1 MDEILNSNNAKVM
14 KALLVLGPGS
24 RADHISLVAKVSEP
38 TAYRSLEHLIEGGV
52 VGRTQGASYLLKEES
67 DFVKSFSEAWD
78 NERKALL
85 SKETRREAID
95 ITEQVR
101 NKLRDRLVSVV
112 LFGSSAAGLRGEKS
126 DIDVLVVTSE
136 KGRVG
141 GLVESYLASVTVV
154 TAEEFKA
161 MWYEG
166 SDLARSSASRGILL
180 HDARGFMYRYRIS
193 PRVPITDAALVKA
206 GKDLKERLGMF
217 YEYVVIKD
225 WQMALAFK
233 NMIGGLIGRIA
244 LMGLDVF
251 PRSRPE
257 IPGQLERTGFSRL
270 GEMVEEIY
278 RFQEGDIEEGID
290 ELGSSLEKAN
300 EYLFMLERD
309 YSLFNALKT
318 ILWGDVKKAS
328 SGLSLALEAAGLTVT
343 RGGRSDLFIEYEG
356 NTAQVEVKTSKQ
368 RINKLFLKR
377 VMQKGATV
385 VYGPYREIPP
395 DERSYKVPDEVA
407 RGARERGIKLVP
419 SREVFS
425 VLCDTAAKRRGPQ
438 DVMSVL
444 VAGVDGAGAGLL

>member
-24 RADHISLVAKVSEP
+24 RADHMSLVAKVSEP
-38 TAYRSLEHLIEGGV
+38 TVYRSLERLIEGGAAER
-52 VGRTQGASYLLKEES
+52 GEGGGYSLREGS
-67 DFVKSFSEAWD
+67 DFVRSFSEAWD

-85 SKETRREAID
+85 SKEIRREAAD

-101 NKLRDRLVSVV
+101 DKLGDHLVSVV
-112 LFGSSAAGLRGEKS
+112 LFGSSVAGLRGKKS

-180 HDARGFMYRYRIS
+180 YDARGFMYRYRIS

-300 EYLFMLERD
+300 EYLFMLESN
-309 YSLFNALKT
+309 YNLLNALKN
-318 ILWGDVKKAS
+318 ILWGDIKKAS
-328 SGLSLALEAAGLTVT
+328 SGLSLALEAAGVEVLQGDRADLLVKY
-343 RGGRSDLFIEYEG
+343 GGETIL
-356 NTAQVEVKTSKQ
+356 VEVKTSKR
-368 RINKLFLKR
+368 RINKLFLNR
-377 VMQKGATV
+377 VTQNKATV
-385 VYGPYREIPP
+385 IYSPYREIPP
-395 DERSYKVPDEVA
+395 DERSYKVPDGVVRKAEEM
-407 RGARERGIKLVP
+407 GTKLVP
-419 SREVFS
+419 AREVFS
-425 VLCDTAAKRRGPQ
+425 VLCDNVAKRRGAQ
-438 DVMSVL
+438 DVMR
-444 VAGVDGAGAGLL
+444 LLGNNNLG